1 MAISN
6 FDAPI
11 PGQSLT
17 GEPKAWSWERPP
29 RFVKKEDAALFI
41 WDKLHTQEQ
50 LERIIVL
57 LDIGVS
63 VQALTK
69 TIIFGGFME
78 GMYTPDLAVL
88 LFPVVE
94 RMIFSIGKKA
104 EVKNLVLTKPKKDN
118 TKELINKLLKSRN
131 IDEDRLAVL
140 EKEKNIRE
148 EKKEQDLEDIQ
159 KGLMSPNKEIEN
171 EEDED

>member
-17 GEPKAWSWERPP
+17 SEPKSWAWERPP

-41 WDKLHTQEQ
+41 WDKLHTQDQ

-63 VQALTK
+63 VDSLTK
-69 TIIFGGFME
+69 TIVFGGFVE
-78 GMYTPDLAVL
+78 GSYTPDVAGL
-88 LFPVVE
+88 LFPIVQ

-104 EVKNLVLTKPKKDN
+104 EVKNIKLSNAKVNN
-118 TKELINKLLKSRN
+118 TEKLIGDLLKSRN
-131 IDEDRLAVL
+131 VNEDRLEVF
-140 EKEKNIRE
+140 E
-148 EKKEQDLEDIQ
+148 
-159 KGLMSPNKEIEN
+159 
-171 EEDED
+171 

>member
-17 GEPKAWSWERPP
+17 SEPKSWAWERPP

-69 TIIFGGFME
+69 TIVFGGFVE

-104 EVKNLVLTKPKKDN
+104 EVKNLVLSKPKKDN
-118 TKELINKLLKSRN
+118 TKELVNKLLKSRN
-131 IDEDRLAVL
+131 IDEDRLAAL
-140 EKEKNIRE
+140 EKEKNRRE
-148 EKKEQDLEDIQ
+148 EEKEESLEEIQ
-159 KGLMSPNKEIEN
+159 KGLMSPKKEMED